1 MPKKL
6 TDYLNPQAIELD
18 VDAGSKEEVLAR
30 LVEILVRNGRL
41 PAQNTLLESLVERE
55 GLGSTGVGHGVAIPH
70 ARSNEIQGFAIALGR
85 TREAVDFDAVDG
97 QPTRLFFLLVGPEKD
112 GNEHLVLL
120 AKIARIMKDARTRE
134 RLLHVAT
141 ADEAMALFAERDAQ

>member
-6 TDYLNPQAIELD
+6 TDYLSPQAIELD
-18 VDAGSKEEVLAR
+18 VDASLKEDVLAR

-70 ARSNEIQGFAIALGR
+70 ARSDEIQGFAIALGR

-97 QPTRLFFLLVGPEKD
+97 QPTRIFFLLVGPEKD

-120 AKIARIMKDARTRE
+120 ARIARIMKDARTRE
-134 RLLHVAT
+134 QLLNAAT
-141 ADEAMALFAERDAQ
+141 ADEAMALFAQRDAQ